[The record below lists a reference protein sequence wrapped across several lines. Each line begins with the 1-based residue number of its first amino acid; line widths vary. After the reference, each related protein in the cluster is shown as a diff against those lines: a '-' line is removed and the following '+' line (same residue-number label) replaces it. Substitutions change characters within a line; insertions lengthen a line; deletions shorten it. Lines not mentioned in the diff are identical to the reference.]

1 MADCTTFS
9 DCICIVCVSGAIN
22 CADCKV
28 RECVALNQ

>member
-1 MADCTTFS
+1 MA